1 MKIQARTH
9 TDERL
14 IKSQK
19 KKKKKNI
26 QNKITKDEVVFFAN
40 QEKKKRRE
48 EKFSLI
54 EIISITAER
63 RTSDNRRLESND
75 KVKKMKQNMKV
86 KDEIID
92 RRERYV
98 RIDIL
103 DITRAKQDNFGLKSN
118 SVIDFPIIIH
128 HHQ

>member
-1 MKIQARTH
+1 MKWFFSQ
-9 TDERL
+9 
-14 IKSQK
+14 IKR
-19 KKKKKNI
+19 
-26 QNKITKDEVVFFAN
+26 
-40 QEKKKRRE
+40 KRRE

-86 KDEIID
+86 KDEIVD

>member
-14 IKSQK
+14 IKSQ

>member
-1 MKIQARTH
+1 M
-9 TDERL
+9 
-14 IKSQK
+14 
-19 KKKKKNI
+19 
-26 QNKITKDEVVFFAN
+26 
-40 QEKKKRRE
+40 
-48 EKFSLI
+48 I

-75 KVKKMKQNMKV
+75 KVKTMKQNMKV
-86 KDEIID
+86 KDEIRD

-118 SVIDFPIIIH
+118 SVIDFPMIH
-128 HHQ
+128 HHHQQN